1 MLPNHPKINQLALFL
16 VMRSRPLSQ
25 DNGFAPE
32 PFKEKGGFTLI
43 ETVLAIGIVATVL
56 IALIGLL
63 PTGSD
68 ILSEAGRSTVG
79 ARIAQQLIGEVQL
92 AEYDDVDSFN
102 GQQRYYDD
110 MGTELKSQTAQVV
123 YTARVEV
130 ESGNPPIPGAK
141 ESEYLRRVII
151 KVSNSPGKPDFSD
164 PTSDDG
170 QAKPSKKNYNR
181 YSTLVVFT
189 GQDKS

>member
-1 MLPNHPKINQLALFL
+1 
-16 VMRSRPLSQ
+16 MRSQPLSQ
-25 DNGFAPE
+25 DHGIAPQ
-32 PFKEKGGFTLI
+32 KSSVKRGFTLI

-56 IALIGLL
+56 IALLGLL

-92 AEYDDVDSFN
+92 AEYDDIDKFN
-102 GQQRYYDD
+102 NQQRFYND
-110 MGTELKSQTAQVV
+110 MGTELRSGGDQVV
-123 YTARVEV
+123 YTARIEI

-151 KVSNSPGKPDFSD
+151 KVSNNPGNPDFTD
-164 PTSDDG
+164 PPAGDDG
-170 QAKPSKKNYNR
+170 QTKPAKSNYNR

-189 GQDKS
+189 GKDKS